1 MTQTNQHFQMNC
13 KHANMEH
20 NKSFG
25 SLFAQHL
32 TSHSYQSPFIA
43 PGSLSILSSEQKSS
57 TRPITDRISI
67 SVSGSGCKNCNVIWT
82 KRFGPSV
89 SVFLFACTLTF
100 VHYPFFLLTQIS
112 LCCTIRCICTRFP
125 AVEYENGVWICM
137 PKKQGYCLWWT
148 AMHNAA
154 FFLIYIHSN
163 THTRTRVC
171 ASTHQDSYP
180 QTRRETGL

>member
-1 MTQTNQHFQMNC
+1 MQLRAEHKVPHLNFASFRNWNNTMTQTNQHFQMNC

-32 TSHSYQSPFIA
+32 TSHSYQSPFVA

-57 TRPITDRISI
+57 TRPITDRVSI
-67 SVSGSGCKNCNVIWT
+67 SVSGSGCKNCNVIWP

-100 VHYPFFLLTQIS
+100 VHYPFFLLTHIS

-125 AVEYENGVWICM
+125 AVEYENGV
-137 PKKQGYCLWWT
+137 
-148 AMHNAA
+148 
-154 FFLIYIHSN
+154 
-163 THTRTRVC
+163 
-171 ASTHQDSYP
+171 
-180 QTRRETGL
+180 